1 MTRTRRTIV
10 ATTAAAVLTQLGCT
24 AADPA
29 DLADPAGTAAGPNA
43 TTTGQAADRSP
54 IILLQGPTGQK
65 NPDGPSTRTKRL
77 VANADY
83 VRSLTDAVDG
93 VVIDLPAGG
102 HAMRGSALDCDEQS
116 ETFVE
121 PLVESGA
128 VAGFDSNFLRMQ
140 LRRIDIFDDRAADI
154 ARANWACMGRLAQ
167 DVGAVGI
174 FLDTESY
181 DGPDP
186 KWKNSIY
193 NWLPDSGHTLDE
205 YTATIRR
212 RFAEWVSAYMTEQ
225 PDGTLLL
232 SRGSVDGA
240 TAPASIDLYSSPEE
254 FEGTVASMV
263 GAVEG
268 ATTPSQVVDSMQL
281 YWLRTQDEY
290 QDACDWTRTELP
302 KTEPGKAIPP
312 ELLDEWQAMPCGH
325 GSYDKPWPANDPRY
339 AMSPTTFRDQ
349 VVAQGRVESVR
360 YRWLFLERGEL
371 MDPGYATNLTDWS
384 TAIREAHAS
393 S

>member
-1 MTRTRRTIV
+1 M
-10 ATTAAAVLTQLGCT
+10 ATAVAAVLLTQLGCT

-29 DLADPAGTAAGPNA
+29 GTAPN
-43 TTTGQAADRSP
+43 TTDRPADRSP

-65 NPDGPSTRTKRL
+65 SPDGPSTRTRRL

-83 VRSLTDAVDG
+83 VRSLSDAIDG
-93 VVIDLPAGG
+93 VVIDLPAGWS
-102 HAMRGSALDCDEQS
+102 AMKGSAVDCDEQS
-116 ETFVE
+116 ETFVT

-140 LRRIDIFDDRAADI
+140 MRRIDIFDDRAADI
-154 ARANWACMGRLAQ
+154 ARANWTCMGRLAQ

-186 KWKNSIY
+186 TWKNSIY
-193 NWLPDSGHTLDE
+193 NWLPDSGHTLEE
-205 YTATIRR
+205 YNAKIRQ
-212 RFAEWVSAYMTEQ
+212 RFAEWVSSYMTEQ

-240 TAPASIDLYSSPEE
+240 AAPPSIDLNNSPEE

-263 GAVEG
+263 GAIEG

-281 YWLRTQDEY
+281 YWLRTRDEY

-302 KTEPGKAIPP
+302 KTEPGNVIPP

-325 GSYDKPWPANDPRY
+325 GSYDQSWPANDPTY
-339 AMSPTTFRDQ
+339 PMDPTTFRDQ
-349 VVAQGRVESVR
+349 VIAQGTVESVR

-371 MDPGYATNLTDWS
+371 MDPDYANDLPDWL